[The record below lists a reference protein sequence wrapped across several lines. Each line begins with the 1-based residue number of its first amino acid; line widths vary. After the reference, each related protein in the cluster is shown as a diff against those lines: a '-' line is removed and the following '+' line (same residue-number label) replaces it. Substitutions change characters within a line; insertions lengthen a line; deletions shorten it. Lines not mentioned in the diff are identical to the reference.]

1 MIVNIIDDEIET
13 DSYNEYL
20 NDAMNYESLSS
31 EKIVDRGQ
39 IKQPKIMKFDNF
51 LFKLKIKKRI
61 NNFKQDK
68 KNRYSKKIELIM
80 SNNNEYYK
88 THYS

>member
-31 EKIVDRGQ
+31 EKIVDRGKV
-39 IKQPKIMKFDNF
+39 KQPKIIKFDNF

-61 NNFKQDK
+61 NNLKKDK
-68 KNRYSKKIELIM
+68 KNINSEKIELIM
-80 SNNNEYYK
+80 YNNNEYHR